1 MRLFAALAMVCLTLM
16 GEADA
21 EAVRAP
27 ASGGVIIL
35 PTNNDVRAHDEYDFA
50 ALREVGDVIYVS
62 GVVVR
67 RLDGEGRDTEAFK
80 AQVRRAF
87 SRLDVSLKAAG
98 VTFADVAMI
107 NTFHVWDSPD
117 FAGDKDAQFDVFLAV
132 KREFMKPPHAA
143 WTAVGTTG
151 LLGAG
156 GIVEIQFIVHAP
168 KKRRR

>member
-1 MRLFAALAMVCLTLM
+1 MRLSSALAMIALSLT
-16 GEADA
+16 A
-21 EAVRAP
+21 EAGAQAVRTPAP
-27 ASGGVIIL
+27 GGAIIL
-35 PTNNDVRAHDEYDFA
+35 PTDDDVRAHDAYDFA
-50 ALREVGDVIYVS
+50 ALRRAGDVLYVS

-87 SRLDVSLKAAG
+87 ARLDVSLKAAG

-107 NTFHVWDSPD
+107 NTFHVWEGPD
-117 FAGDKDAQFDVFLAV
+117 FGGDKDAQFEAFLAV

-151 LLGAG
+151 LLGPG

-168 KKRRR
+168 KRGAR